1 MAQLRHRPASPLALF
16 CIVLSTLLP
25 AAPAASAEPLTVVS
39 WGGAY
44 TNSQVEAYM
53 KPYTEKTG
61 VRFNVV
67 DYNGGL
73 DQVARQVESGE
84 ILWDVV
90 DVELSDA
97 IRGCDAGLFEPI
109 PHAILPPGDD
119 GMSIY
124 EDFLPHALQDC
135 AVGEV
140 VWATVYAYDVTRFPG
155 DKPRTI
161 AHFFDV
167 ENFPGKR
174 GLRKS
179 PRVNIE
185 WALMADGVAPD
196 RVYEELAKPGGIA
209 RAFKVL
215 DRIRDHVVWWEVGSD
230 PPKMLD
236 GGEVVMTSAYNGR
249 LYDPIVKNGKPYI
262 IVWDGQVW
270 DFDLWAIVKGT
281 RNLKTALDFV
291 AFSTDTRRLADQAKY
306 ISYGPARRSSM
317 ALISPEMKW
326 QLPTSEDNSQNALQN
341 DFDWWSDN
349 QDRMDRR
356 FEEWLSG
363 N

>member
-1 MAQLRHRPASPLALF
+1 MAPHRTSLSFAIIFAAPFVLIPL
-16 CIVLSTLLP
+16 
-25 AAPAASAEPLTVVS
+25 APAASAEPLTVVS

-84 ILWDVV
+84 IVWDVV

-97 IRGCDAGLFEPI
+97 VRGCDAGLFEEI
-109 PHAILPPGDD
+109 PHKILPAGTD
-119 GMSIY
+119 GASIY
-124 EDFLPHALQDC
+124 DDFLPHALQDC

-140 VWATVYAYDVTRFPG
+140 VWATVYAYDQTKFPG
-155 DKPRTI
+155 AKPLTI
-161 AHFFDV
+161 AHFFDI
-167 ENFPGKR
+167 ERFPGKR

-196 RVYEELAKPGGIA
+196 KVYEELAKPGGVV

-215 DRIRDHVVWWEVGSD
+215 DRIKDHIVWWEAGSQ
-230 PPKMLD
+230 PPRMLD
-236 GGEVVMTSAYNGR
+236 AGEVVMTSAYNGR
-249 LYDPIVKNGKPYI
+249 LYDPIVKEDRPYV

-270 DFDLWAIVKGT
+270 DFDLWAIVKGS

-291 AFSTDTRRLADQAKY
+291 AFSTSTQRLADQAKY
-306 ISYGPARRSSM
+306 ISYGPARHSSM
-317 ALISPEMKW
+317 ALIGPEMKW
-326 QLPTSEDNSQNALQN
+326 QLPTSTENSQTAVQN

-349 QDRMDRR
+349 QERMDRR
-356 FEEWLSG
+356 FEEWLAG
-363 N
+363 K